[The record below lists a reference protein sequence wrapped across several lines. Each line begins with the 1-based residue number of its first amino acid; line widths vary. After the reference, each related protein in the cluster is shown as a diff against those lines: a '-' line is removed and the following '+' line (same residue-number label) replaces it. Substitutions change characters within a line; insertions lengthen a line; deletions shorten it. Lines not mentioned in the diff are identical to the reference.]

1 MALCRFSLGV
11 CIHRFLSCLIF
22 KKSNIMSHVHV
33 SNTGRIWKVFGIL
46 SAVTIIEV
54 FLGILKPEFLHMNN
68 FLGMNLLNW
77 IFYALTIYKA
87 YYIVWAFMH
96 MEGEKSSLRS
106 AVVYPLIFLI
116 LYILFILLTEGD
128 YIYEV
133 FKNSTIKWN
142 F

>member
-1 MALCRFSLGV
+1 
-11 CIHRFLSCLIF
+11 
-22 KKSNIMSHVHV
+22 MSHEHV
-33 SNTGRIWKVFGIL
+33 SNTSRIWKVFGIL

-54 FLGILKPEFLHMNN
+54 ILGIVKPESLHMTNI
-68 FLGMNLLNW
+68 LGLNLLNW
-77 IFYALTIYKA
+77 IFYALTIFKA

-96 MEGEKSSLRS
+96 IEGEKTSLRNS
-106 AVVYPLIFLI
+106 VVFPVVFLV

>member
-1 MALCRFSLGV
+1 
-11 CIHRFLSCLIF
+11 
-22 KKSNIMSHVHV
+22 MSHEHE
-33 SNTGRIWKVFGIL
+33 SHTGRIWKVFGIL

-54 FLGILKPEFLHMNN
+54 ILGIIKPESLHMNEV
-68 FLGMNLLNW
+68 LGMNLLNW
-77 IFYALTIYKA
+77 IFYALTIFKA

-96 MEGEKSSLRS
+96 IEGEKSSLRN
-106 AVVYPLIFLI
+106 AVVFPVVFLV

-128 YIYEV
+128 YVFEV

>member
-1 MALCRFSLGV
+1 
-11 CIHRFLSCLIF
+11 
-22 KKSNIMSHVHV
+22 MSHDHV
-33 SNTGRIWKVFGIL
+33 SNTSRIWKVFGIL

-54 FLGILKPEFLHMNN
+54 ILGIIKPESLHMTNL
-68 FLGMNLLNW
+68 LGMNLLNW
-77 IFYALTIYKA
+77 IFYALTIFKA

-96 MEGEKSSLRS
+96 IEGEKSSLRN
-106 AVVYPLIFLI
+106 AVVFPVVFLV

-128 YIYEV
+128 YIYGV